1 MFSSVYAMLHEGS
14 ANAILL
20 IVSRVAW
27 WLLALVLSLL
37 IGLAYSCTAYGYVV
51 FGGCRRQ
58 FFAV

>member
-1 MFSSVYAMLHEGS
+1 MLHEGS

>member
-1 MFSSVYAMLHEGS
+1 MLHERS

-51 FGGCRRQ
+51 SAAAGDWFSPFRS
-58 FFAV
+58 FLPLL